1 MSSPRVTIK
10 KVLISDACD
19 SACATLLEKN
29 GIEVQ
34 SKYKLS
40 TDALIAELKVFLINN
55 YLFNMTYIMLYITSN
70 ISKVYSSEIN
80 YYMIDIF

>member
-1 MSSPRVTIK
+1 MSNARLIIK

-19 SACATLLEKN
+19 SACATLLEEN

-40 TDALIAELKVFLINN
+40 TDALITELKVFSVIIYLI
-55 YLFNMTYIMLYITSN
+55 
-70 ISKVYSSEIN
+70 
-80 YYMIDIF
+80 